1 MEWEFTVLNQ
11 IQQIRTDFL
20 DKLMPCITFL
30 GQWAIL
36 WIVITILCIAF
47 KQKRKLG
54 ISLAFNIVINTIACN
69 LIFKSIV
76 QRLRPYVL
84 NESFTLIIPPEKD
97 FFSFP
102 SGHSMFA
109 FGAATIIFIYNK
121 KIGICMYLLA
131 AMIAFSRL
139 YLYMHFP
146 TDVMIG
152 SLMGIILAVFSYKIE
167 KHLLVKPNIR
177 KVTYSP
183 HL

>member
-109 FGAATIIFIYNK
+109 FGAATIIFI
-121 KIGICMYLLA
+121 
-131 AMIAFSRL
+131 
-139 YLYMHFP
+139 
-146 TDVMIG
+146 
-152 SLMGIILAVFSYKIE
+152 
-167 KHLLVKPNIR
+167 
-177 KVTYSP
+177 
-183 HL
+183 

>member
-11 IQQIRTDFL
+11 IQQMRTDFL

-30 GQWAIL
+30 GQWSIL
-36 WIVITILCIAF
+36 WIVIAILCLAF
-47 KQKRKLG
+47 RQKRKLG
-54 ISLAFNIVINTIACN
+54 ISLAFNIVINLIVCN
-69 LIFKSIV
+69 LIFKRIV
-76 QRLRPYVL
+76 QRLRPYIL
-84 NESFTLIIPPEKD
+84 NESFHLIIPPERD

-121 KIGICMYLLA
+121 KVGIFAYFLA

-152 SLMGIILAVFSYKIE
+152 SAMGILFAMFSYKIE
-167 KHLLVKPNIR
+167 KNLLVKPNIR
-177 KVTYSP
+177 KIKAA
-183 HL
+183 H